1 MRKPPPRSP
10 RKSLK
15 SDGQALAVTTDVAD
29 PASIAEMIEVV
40 EDEYGRI
47 DVLINNAGIFS
58 TLEMRPFDQIPL
70 EEWEQV
76 LRVNLTGP
84 FLCARA
90 VLPAM
95 RRAKWGRI
103 INIASGAVRLGR
115 PNYLHY
121 IATKS
126 ALVGMSLS
134 MARELGPD
142 NITVNAILPGAT
154 FTEIERK
161 TVTPAQKERIIAM
174 QCVPRAEVPEDLVGA
189 VLFLASEAS
198 AFVTGQSINLDGG
211 VTHPLFMRL
220 SAVRRISRN
229 EISFLA
235 LLVPQHQANAF
246 DAVPQRQPADGAEF
260 GMFAQHARQT
270 VIRNP
275 AAQMMHMMNADIG
288 GEPAQDAG
296 QHVIRAAVQRD
307 LVQIPV
313 LVVRPTRCAS
323 N

>member
-1 MRKPPPRSP
+1 MTTNPDLQNVVFPG
-10 RKSLK
+10 LK
-15 SDGQALAVTTDVAD
+15 DRVVIITGAGQGIGRVFAKAFALAGARIVIAERNETSAAAVAAEILKAGGQALAVTTDVAD
-29 PASIAEMIEVV
+29 PASVAEMIEVV
-40 EDEYGRI
+40 EDEYDGRI

-58 TLEMRPFDQIPL
+58 GLQMRPFDQIPL

-121 IATKS
+121 IAAKS
-126 ALVGMSLS
+126 ALMGMSLS

-161 TVTPAQKERIIAM
+161 TVTPEQKERIIAM
-174 QCVPRAEVPEDLVGA
+174 QCVPRAETPEDLVGTA
-189 VLFLASEAS
+189 LFLASEAS
-198 AFVTGQSINLDGG
+198 GFVTGQSINLDGG
-211 VTHPLFMRL
+211 VTP
-220 SAVRRISRN
+220 S
-229 EISFLA
+229 
-235 LLVPQHQANAF
+235 
-246 DAVPQRQPADGAEF
+246 
-260 GMFAQHARQT
+260 
-270 VIRNP
+270 
-275 AAQMMHMMNADIG
+275 
-288 GEPAQDAG
+288 
-296 QHVIRAAVQRD
+296 
-307 LVQIPV
+307 
-313 LVVRPTRCAS
+313 
-323 N
+323 

>member
-1 MRKPPPRSP
+1 MTEPDLTNVVFP
-10 RKSLK
+10 SLK
-15 SDGQALAVTTDVAD
+15 DRVVIITGAGQGIGRVFAKAFGLAGARVVIAERNEASAAKVSAEIMAAGGQALAVTTDVANE
-29 PASIAEMIEVV
+29 ASIKDMV
-40 EDEYGRI
+40 ELATDEFGGV

-70 EEWEQV
+70 DEWERV

-95 RRAKWGRI
+95 RKAKWGRI

-126 ALVGMSLS
+126 ALMGMSLS

-142 NITVNAILPGAT
+142 NITVNSIFPGAA

-161 TVTPAQKERIIAM
+161 TVSPEQKQRIVAS
-174 QCVPRAEVPEDLVGA
+174 QCIPRPEAPEDLVGA
-189 VLFLASEAS
+189 ALFLASEAS

-211 VTHPLFMRL
+211 VTG
-220 SAVRRISRN
+220 S
-229 EISFLA
+229 
-235 LLVPQHQANAF
+235 
-246 DAVPQRQPADGAEF
+246 
-260 GMFAQHARQT
+260 
-270 VIRNP
+270 
-275 AAQMMHMMNADIG
+275 
-288 GEPAQDAG
+288 
-296 QHVIRAAVQRD
+296 
-307 LVQIPV
+307 
-313 LVVRPTRCAS
+313 
-323 N
+323 

>member
-1 MRKPPPRSP
+1 MTADADLQNIVFP
-10 RKSLK
+10 SLK
-15 SDGQALAVTTDVAD
+15 DRVVIITGAGQGIGRVFAKAFALAGAKVVIAERNEKTAAAVASEILSANGHVLAITTDVAD
-29 PASIAEMIEVV
+29 EASIKEMVQLA
-40 EDEYGRI
+40 EDEFGRI

-76 LRVNLTGP
+76 LKVNLTGP

-126 ALVGMSLS
+126 ALMGMSLS
-134 MARELGPD
+134 MARELGAD

-161 TVTPAQKERIIAM
+161 TVTPQQKERIVAM
-174 QCVPRAEVPEDLVGA
+174 QCIPRAETPQDLVGA
-189 VLFLASEAS
+189 ALFLASEAS
-198 AFVTGQSINLDGG
+198 GFITGQSINLDGG
-211 VTHPLFMRL
+211 VTP
-220 SAVRRISRN
+220 S
-229 EISFLA
+229 
-235 LLVPQHQANAF
+235 
-246 DAVPQRQPADGAEF
+246 
-260 GMFAQHARQT
+260 
-270 VIRNP
+270 
-275 AAQMMHMMNADIG
+275 
-288 GEPAQDAG
+288 
-296 QHVIRAAVQRD
+296 
-307 LVQIPV
+307 
-313 LVVRPTRCAS
+313 
-323 N
+323 